1 MPLAGSLTL
10 GGISYDILANDLT
23 KPGTDSAI
31 KNIDDVGVHYSD
43 TLSNIAFNFNMIT
56 QAAQTAY
63 NFLKQGWNETIGVAE
78 RYQDEM
84 DDMHNMFGIS
94 IEDAQKWRAA
104 AIATDTDMGSLSIT
118 MRYLTQRVTDQSDAG
133 EKLRG
138 TLSAIGVETKTVNGE
153 WKDSSDLLQEVII
166 ALNRIPEGS
175 ARANIS
181 AEILGR
187 NWYRLADMIENADT
201 AAKEFEKTQSTM
213 TEEESEKIEKFKI
226 KWAQLADKIELAKV
240 NLGLWIIESAE
251 AHQEMNEG
259 NVSYLDQF
267 FGKMSPYKGEYARGG
282 AGGRSGDEIKA
293 GADWTNKEV
302 ESVALITD
310 KYKGMSQSQIEL
322 ARSQQEL
329 ITLEAAYMAALSGNS
344 QDVLDAASLAY
355 WELRNHIQ
363 EMAEAESGEK
373 DRIHS
378 LTDAYKDYESAI
390 KRVNDAKQDYADMN
404 ADYATAMQNAGR
416 DVGEMRRLTI
426 QHAKDEREASQK
438 MTGFTDE
445 SETASTKYTAIK
457 AGVPLEQIPGTEQYT
472 AAQATAGYVS
482 PATKKNEI
490 LDPVISK
497 TIKAWSAIP
506 QSSDGV
512 PVSIPAPIDQTAGL
526 PTPFRAKEDT
536 PSPTKMTGGGD
547 YSITIGTVNLTKA
560 YDFPSL
566 MKDIE
571 TWQQTKRKQMG
582 VRTS

>member
-118 MRYLTQRVTDQSDAG
+118 MRYLTQRVTDQSEAG

-153 WKDSSDLLQEVII
+153 WKDSSDLLQEVIV

-201 AAKEFEKTQSTM
+201 AVKEFEKTQSTM
-213 TEEESEKIEKFKI
+213 TEEESDKIEKFKI

-240 NLGLWIIESAE
+240 NLGLWVIESAE

-259 NVSYLDQF
+259 DVSYLDQF
-267 FGKMSPYKGEYARGG
+267 FGKMFPYKGEYARGG

-302 ESVALITD
+302 ESVALLTD
-310 KYKGMSQSQIEL
+310 KYNGMSQSQIEL
-322 ARSQQEL
+322 AKSQKEL

-373 DRIHS
+373 DRINS

-438 MTGFTDE
+438 MTGLTDE
-445 SETASTKYTAIK
+445 SEAVTTRYTAIK
-457 AGVPLEQIPGTEQYT
+457 SGVPLEQIPGTEQYT
-472 AAQATAGYVS
+472 AAQATAGYIS

-497 TIKAWSAIP
+497 MIKSGSAIP

-512 PVSIPAPIDQTAGL
+512 PVSIPAPIDQTAEL
-526 PTPFRAKEDT
+526 PAPFRAKEDT
-536 PSPTKMTGGGD
+536 PSPTKMTGSGD